1 VSPGRLDESLD
12 ASWDGRPGVS
22 GAGRPGDDG
31 RADVG
36 ERGRPRADLG
46 AEPGGEQD
54 DSDLEQIRRDSAGGR
69 RDRPPVLDADDA
81 DDYGSDDRDEDDGAV
96 PAWKEWVPMRMASAE
111 IASCWWWGSVAA
123 GVMDQSRDRTVIH
136 VGRVVADGL
145 ELV

>member
-1 VSPGRLDESLD
+1 V
-12 ASWDGRPGVS
+12 
-22 GAGRPGDDG
+22 
-31 RADVG
+31 
-36 ERGRPRADLG
+36 G

-54 DSDLEQIRRDSAGGR
+54 DSDLEQIRRDAAGGR

-123 GVMDQSRDRTVIH
+123 GVMDRSRDRTVIH